1 MQTLGRKQK
10 KQVGAGGRVSYA
22 LRFTLGILSCPPLKE
37 MPDQHIHIKRRME
50 LLHFPKHSKM
60 EAGQSTGGS
69 LPVTLSSCPL
79 TSGNISQVL
88 SFSFIQTPKQFS
100 FTNRKKHLFC
110 FYSQYEN
117 KFTDDLKM
125 DLRFYTD
132 DPFCFFGLFFAS

>member
-1 MQTLGRKQK
+1 
-10 KQVGAGGRVSYA
+10 
-22 LRFTLGILSCPPLKE
+22 
-37 MPDQHIHIKRRME
+37 
-50 LLHFPKHSKM
+50 M

-79 TSGNISQVL
+79 RQHKPSPV
-88 SFSFIQTPKQFS
+88 SFIQTPKQFS
-100 FTNRKKHLFC
+100 FTNRKKHLFF